1 MFSLLAAVLRI
12 SVPYVLGALGGLWS
26 ERAGVVALGLEGML
40 LTSAFTATLG
50 AYFTHSAL
58 LGLVAG
64 VAGGVVVA
72 ALYAL
77 LVLRFRGDQIVCGVA
92 LNLFADGAT
101 RFLLKALFGS
111 SSNSPVI
118 GARLTP
124 SMACPVAMMRLDAA
138 RVRPRNGR
146 PSGEQGRRPLQGW
159 IPAKC
164 SGRKLGK

>member
-1 MFSLLAAVLRI
+1 MFSLLGAVLRI

-50 AYFTHSAL
+50 AYYTHSAV
-58 LGLVAG
+58 LGLIAG
-64 VAGGVVVA
+64 IAGGVLLA

-101 RFLLKALFGS
+101 RFLLKSQFGS

-118 GARLTP
+118 GAWGRLAAP
-124 SMACPVAMMRLDAA
+124 IVVATVLCVIGSHFLLGRTRFGL
-138 RVRPRNGR
+138 RVRAV
-146 PSGEQGRRPLQGW
+146 GEHPQ
-159 IPAKC
+159 AAA
-164 SGRKLGK
+164 SLGVGI